1 MCSGILR
8 LKKKYSSPLLKNNI
22 KTDKYNLSRFLEA
35 QSKSYESAMIEL
47 SRGKKTGH
55 WMWYIFPQ
63 IDGLGSTDTTK
74 LYSIKSIEE
83 AQAYLAH
90 PVLGE
95 RLIKSC
101 EILLTLKGVSISD
114 VMGFPDDLKLK
125 SSMSLFEYVSNPNS
139 IFRRVLN
146 EYFEGNLDEVSI
158 EIIKTMSLNHPS

>member
-1 MCSGILR
+1 MAS
-8 LKKKYSSPLLKNNI
+8 NI
-22 KTDKYNLSRFLEA
+22 KTDKYNLRRFIEA

-47 SRGKKTGH
+47 SLGKKTSH

-63 IDGLGSTDTTK
+63 IDGLGSSDIAK

-101 EILLTLKGVSISD
+101 EILLTLEEVSISD
-114 VMGFPDDLKLK
+114 VMGFPDD
-125 SSMSLFEYVSNPNS
+125 
-139 IFRRVLN
+139 
-146 EYFEGNLDEVSI
+146 
-158 EIIKTMSLNHPS
+158 

>member
-1 MCSGILR
+1 M
-8 LKKKYSSPLLKNNI
+8 N
-22 KTDKYNLSRFLEA
+22 RFIEA
-35 QSKSYESAMIEL
+35 QVDSYESAMGEL
-47 SRGKKTGH
+47 SRGKKLGH
-55 WMWYIFPQ
+55 WIWYIFPQ
-63 IDGLGSTDTTK
+63 IVGLGSSDITK

-101 EILLTLKGVSISD
+101 EILLSLKGVLISD

-125 SSMSLFEYVSNPNS
+125 SSMTLFEYVSNPNS

-146 EYFEGNLDEVSI
+146 EYFEVNLDEASI
-158 EIIKTMSLNHPS
+158 EIIKTMSPDLETF

>member
-1 MCSGILR
+1 MD
-8 LKKKYSSPLLKNNI
+8 KYSLN
-22 KTDKYNLSRFLEA
+22 RFIEA
-35 QSKSYESAMIEL
+35 QVDSYESAMGEL
-47 SRGKKTGH
+47 SRGRKSGH
-55 WMWYIFPQ
+55 WIWYIFPQ
-63 IDGLGSTDTTK
+63 IDGLGSTETTK

-83 AQAYLAH
+83 AQAYLTH

-101 EILLTLKGVSISD
+101 EILLTLEDVSISD

-125 SSMSLFEYVSNPNS
+125 SSMTLFEYVSKPNS

-158 EIIKTMSLNHPS
+158 EIIKTMSPDLDTF

>member
-1 MCSGILR
+1 MAS
-8 LKKKYSSPLLKNNI
+8 NI
-22 KTDKYNLSRFLEA
+22 KTDKYNLRRFIEA

-47 SRGKKTGH
+47 SLGKKTSH

-63 IDGLGSTDTTK
+63 IDGLGSSDIAK

-90 PVLGE
+90 PVLGQ

-101 EILLTLKGVSISD
+101 EILLTLEGVSISD

-125 SSMSLFEYVSNPNS
+125 SSMTLFAYISPLNS